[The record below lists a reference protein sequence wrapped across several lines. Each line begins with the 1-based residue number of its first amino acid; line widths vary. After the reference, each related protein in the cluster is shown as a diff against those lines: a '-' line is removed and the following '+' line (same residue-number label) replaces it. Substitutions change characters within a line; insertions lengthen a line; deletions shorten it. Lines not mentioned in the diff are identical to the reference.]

1 MCVCDFMSMEKS
13 EQRYIWV
20 LICVTWE
27 KVMLMAR
34 LAVKGR
40 SQAKKQKRKIIL
52 TKITVY
58 KIMFARL
65 KEK

>member
-1 MCVCDFMSMEKS
+1 MCVCDYMSMEKS

-34 LAVKGR
+34 VAGKGR
-40 SQAKKQKRKIIL
+40 NQAKTRKERS
-52 TKITVY
+52 Y
-58 KIMFARL
+58 
-65 KEK
+65 